1 MVKCQLL
8 VIWKCPIME
17 MSRGSSI
24 PSAPTQLSCIQIIGS
39 IEETITWFLII
50 CTASEWVA
58 GQMLESSTVWGYVK
72 QWAVEVSWCPGPT
85 PFEGMPWTSSWP
97 FPALPS
103 PVPLYVTNVTI
114 YAWCSSTLHAC
125 VEAQNLICRNLY
137 TQRIR
142 RSALTQADHVGLI
155 DCTLNFDK

>member
-1 MVKCQLL
+1 
-8 VIWKCPIME
+8 
-17 MSRGSSI
+17 
-24 PSAPTQLSCIQIIGS
+24 
-39 IEETITWFLII
+39 
-50 CTASEWVA
+50 
-58 GQMLESSTVWGYVK
+58 MLESSTVWGYVK

-125 VEAQNLICRNLY
+125 VEAQNLIHRNLY

-155 DCTLNFDK
+155 DCTLNFDKWKANSSCYMEWDLNKLNVEQTSLERARSPSFDPGLVSGRLGQGR